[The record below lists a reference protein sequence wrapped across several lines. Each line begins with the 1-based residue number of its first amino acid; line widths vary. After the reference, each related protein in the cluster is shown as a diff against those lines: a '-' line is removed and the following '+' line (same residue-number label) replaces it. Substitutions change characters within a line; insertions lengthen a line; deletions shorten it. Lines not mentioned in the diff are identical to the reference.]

1 VAAPLILLYAI
12 LLAPAVLAFGIL
24 MVAAVSLLLD
34 IWRCHHP
41 SSDLLERVD
50 AYPSTTIADEAQ
62 WWLDRHRPH

>member
-1 VAAPLILLYAI
+1 
-12 LLAPAVLAFGIL
+12 

-62 WWLDRHRPH
+62 WWLDRQRPH